1 MKNHLGYYIFNTVNF
16 YPIPSEKT
24 CPKKCSV
31 YLILIQ
37 RPAAMEA
44 DQGVFEGFNVIWSD
58 LTGGG
63 GAAQTDLRSDEEL
76 HSQEPDE
83 GKRGLFFPRQS

>member
-31 YLILIQ
+31 YLILVQ

-44 DQGVFEGFNVIWSD
+44 DQGVFEGFKVI
-58 LTGGG
+58 
-63 GAAQTDLRSDEEL
+63 
-76 HSQEPDE
+76 
-83 GKRGLFFPRQS
+83 